1 VLETLASLRI
11 LFIIKLLIQ
20 KGRVATQGEGEGSLR
35 TPFSCA
41 ATTLSPKE
49 RVAVRTKERGGLL
62 ARERV
67 VLKRGLSLFIYL
79 KKKSLALQQSRVLR

>member
-1 VLETLASLRI
+1 MLETLASLRI

-49 RVAVRTKERGGLL
+49 RVAAQDKGELLRKGRVAAPLSFIAKDPSPKERVATQGRGLL
-62 ARERV
+62 
-67 VLKRGLSLFIYL
+67 
-79 KKKSLALQQSRVLR
+79 